1 MRQGRRGGHQVKRPG
16 LTAVVTIATLAACG
30 AAVQPAM
37 EQIIPPKDGSAA
49 VINCLVDQSTD
60 LGYRVLRKN
69 PGQGFL
75 EAERRGA
82 PMRGDARKV
91 AAGDR
96 FTVERGKKDKD
107 GIRPLNLNMVS
118 FRMDFLVNG
127 PQQTLAAP
135 SDTGRADMAIFLK
148 ACGPLAPDASQ

>member
-1 MRQGRRGGHQVKRPG
+1 MKRPG
-16 LTAVVTIATLAACG
+16 FTAAVTVAALAACG
-30 AAVQPAM
+30 STALPAM
-37 EQIIPPKDGSAA
+37 DQIIPPDGGNAA
-49 VINCLVDQSTD
+49 VISCLVDQSAE

-82 PMRGDARKV
+82 PLRGDARKY

-96 FTVERGKKDKD
+96 FTVQRGPKGAD
-107 GIRPLNLNMVS
+107 GIRPLNLNMQS

-135 SDTGRADMAIFLK
+135 SDSGRADLEKFMA
-148 ACGPLAPDASQ
+148 ACGPLAPSSSQ